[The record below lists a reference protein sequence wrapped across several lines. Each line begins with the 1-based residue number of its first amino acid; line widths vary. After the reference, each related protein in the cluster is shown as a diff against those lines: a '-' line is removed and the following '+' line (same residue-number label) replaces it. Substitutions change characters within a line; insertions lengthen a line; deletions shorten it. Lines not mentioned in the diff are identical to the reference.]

1 VAQASQYD
9 TCALS
14 CPLIMN
20 RTGEAGVN
28 FIQSLLTDVE
38 VLTQRV
44 DSLQAGLGEERQ
56 MRHDSMN
63 NVLQS
68 FSDLEQF
75 FAERSDESA
84 TSLAKLTASLGAH
97 SLQLDDLATNF
108 QGQAEDLGGRVT
120 DLEKNYQSRLT
131 QLEDAVAQSNK
142 DTLADL
148 GQLRSSMAADVA
160 TQLGKLLEETS
171 ILSRDVDKMASAAD
185 LSQIQGK
192 VECLQSFMEAQVK
205 FVNDEIGRKA
215 SVVELQSLR
224 ESTVD
229 ISSDIKLNHKLLKDL
244 ETAISS
250 LPNSIQVLTTS
261 FKELDRRQDTIDR
274 RQEAENERTNSCFV
288 ALQKELGT
296 RISKDDLDPL
306 AIRLCKFE
314 EKSRGVQES
323 QGLMNRIEALETS
336 LGAKADS
343 KSFEKARLAISN
355 QVSRHDELESRIES
369 NFASLSSKFHS
380 FAVKAEIEE
389 LVAKDDLGQQLMQ
402 FYSKAE
408 VDALLA
414 RIWWRL
420 NQSGKVVG
428 ISCLT
433 GKSQR
438 PQSARR

>member
-1 VAQASQYD
+1 
-9 TCALS
+9 
-14 CPLIMN
+14 MN

-56 MRHDSMN
+56 MRHDSLN
-63 NVLQS
+63 NVLKS

-84 TSLAKLTASLGAH
+84 TSLAKLTASLGAY

-108 QGQAEDLGGRVT
+108 QGQTEDLGVRFT
-120 DLEKNYQSRLT
+120 DLEKDCRSRLT
-131 QLEDAVAQSNK
+131 QLEDAFAQSNK

-148 GQLRSSMAADVA
+148 GQLRSSMAADA
-160 TQLGKLLEETS
+160 AAQLGKLLEETS

-185 LSQIQGK
+185 LSQIQGKFLGK

-229 ISSDIKLNHKLLKDL
+229 ISSDIKLNHKLLKEL

-250 LPNSIQVLTTS
+250 LPNSIQMLTTS

-323 QGLMNRIEALETS
+323 QGLMSRIEALETS

-343 KSFEKARLAISN
+343 KSFEKARLAISS

-380 FAVKAEIEE
+380 FAVKAEVEE

-420 NQSGKVVG
+420 KQSGKVVG
-428 ISCLT
+428 HSCLT
-433 GKSQR
+433 GRSQR

>member
-1 VAQASQYD
+1 
-9 TCALS
+9 
-14 CPLIMN
+14 MN
-20 RTGEAGVN
+20 RTGEAGVT

-56 MRHDSMN
+56 MRHDSLN
-63 NVLQS
+63 NVLKS

-97 SLQLDDLATNF
+97 SLQLDDLAANF
-108 QGQAEDLGGRVT
+108 QGQTEDLGVRFA
-120 DLEKNYQSRLT
+120 DLEKDCQGRLT

-148 GQLRSSMAADVA
+148 GQLRSSMVYSADVA
-160 TQLGKLLEETS
+160 TGLGKLQEETS

-224 ESTVD
+224 ESTGD
-229 ISSDIKLNHKLLKDL
+229 ISSDIKLNHKLLKEL
-244 ETAISS
+244 EAAISS
-250 LPNSIQVLTTS
+250 LPNSIQMLTTS
-261 FKELDRRQDTIDR
+261 FKALDHRQDTIDR
-274 RQEAENERTNSCFV
+274 RQEAGNERTNSCFV

-314 EKSRGVQES
+314 EKSRGVHES
-323 QGLMNRIEALETS
+323 QGLISRIEALETS

-355 QVSRHDELESRIES
+355 QVSRHDELESRIDN
-369 NFASLSSKFHS
+369 NFTSLSSKFHS
-380 FAVKAEIEE
+380 FAVKAEVEE
-389 LVAKDDLGQQLMQ
+389 LVAKDDLGQQLLQ

-428 ISCLT
+428 LSGLT